1 MNESTGGSLLGLNLS
16 SEVPMVLLD
25 LAKIDVSDIIDNKIV
40 KEFPNLIFDH
50 NKYIYDFNARLK
62 KFSKFHILETED
74 INRAIQLLGKPFTS
88 KMIFNNGDF
97 YPRNFIRMPDDRIV
111 LIDWEMWN
119 PGRNPFYLI
128 DYIENVAAVCFVH
141 MWNNVLWQKKYVS
154 ELKKVLPVTIDDFQK
169 AILIKSLELADFWFK
184 DDGTNILCTNQVTIF
199 KNALND
205 EYIEKLWRI

>member
-1 MNESTGGSLLGLNLS
+1 
-16 SEVPMVLLD
+16 MV
-25 LAKIDVSDIIDNKIV
+25 KK
-40 KEFPNLIFDH
+40 FPNLIFGH
-50 NKYIYDFNARLK
+50 HKYISGLNTRLE
-62 KFSKFHILETED
+62 KFSKFHILEIED

-97 YPRNFIRMPDDRIV
+97 YPRNFILMSDKKIV

-119 PGRNPFYLI
+119 SSRNPFYLI
-128 DYIENVAAVCFVH
+128 DYIENIAAVCFVH
-141 MWNNVLWQKKYVS
+141 MWNNVLWQKKYVL
-154 ELKKVLPVTIDDFQK
+154 ELQKILPVTIDDFQK